1 MSYVNGVYVYL
12 GCGTSILVRYV
23 CYRIAGV
30 VPSVMLHAGNAVSMC
45 CPCIAI
51 LNSLAAVKLNSCSS
65 TPALY
70 EVATDYVLGDSE
82 VLGYSY
88 VL

>member
-1 MSYVNGVYVYL
+1 
-12 GCGTSILVRYV
+12 
-23 CYRIAGV
+23 
-30 VPSVMLHAGNAVSMC
+30 MLHAGNAVSMC

-82 VLGYSY
+82 VLGYTY